1 MGDYYNGYLTQIFKD
16 FTMQTTP
23 AITPVVL
30 LILDGFG
37 HNEDVADNAIAQAR
51 TPNLDALKLAYPH
64 TLINA
69 SEHHVGLPGGQMGNS
84 EVGHLNMGAGRIVF
98 QDFERINNSIAS
110 GEFFKNK
117 ALLQAL
123 QNLKANNKAL
133 HIFGLLSDGG
143 VHSHIDHILTM
154 LEMAAS
160 QGLQRV
166 FVHAFLDGRDTPPI
180 SAAPYIA
187 ALEDKISALGVGKIA
202 SISGRFYSMDRDKR
216 WERVAPAYHMIVNG
230 SSEFTEATASEALHK
245 AYTRKESDEFVKC
258 TMIKTPL
265 EAATRLEDGDAVV
278 YMNFRSDRARQL
290 TDAILN
296 EHFDGFERERVP
308 QLSGYFTLTQF
319 DQKQKKATPIFA
331 ATSVPNTFGEYIQNL
346 GLTQLRIA
354 ETEKYPHV
362 TFFFNG
368 GDETVFKGEDR
379 IMVPSPKV
387 ATYDLQPEMSA
398 FELTDQ
404 LVDAIKSKKYNA
416 IICNY
421 ANCDMVGH
429 TGNIQAAIKAVETL
443 DDCVGRVVAAAQTTG
458 AEVIIT
464 ADHGN
469 AEKMHDHDNN
479 QLHTQHTTNLVPF
492 IYVGRKATITKTSA
506 NIGALS
512 DVAPTLLTMMG
523 VPQPNEMTGKS
534 LLSFGNSKL

>member
-1 MGDYYNGYLTQIFKD
+1 
-16 FTMQTTP
+16 MQ
-23 AITPVVL
+23 ITPVIL

-37 HNEDVADNAIAQAR
+37 YSNVVADNAVAQAN
-51 TPNLDALKLAYPH
+51 TPNLDALNRKFPH
-64 TLINA
+64 MLINA
-69 SEHHVGLPGGQMGNS
+69 SEHYVGLPDGQMGNS
-84 EVGHLNMGAGRIVF
+84 EVGHLNIGAGRIVF

-110 GEFFKNK
+110 GEFFKHA
-117 ALLQAL
+117 ALVKAL
-123 QNLKANNKAL
+123 QNLKTNNKAL

-143 VHSHIDHILTM
+143 VHSHIDHILSM
-154 LEMAAS
+154 LEMAAQ

-166 FVHAFLDGRDTPPI
+166 YLHAFLDGRDTPPI

-187 ALEDKISALGVGKIA
+187 ALEDKIKTLGIGKIA

-216 WERVAPAYHMIVNG
+216 WERVAPAYNMIVNG
-230 SSEFTEATASEALHK
+230 IGEFTEATASEALHN
-245 AYTRKESDEFVKC
+245 AYARGEADEFVKC
-258 TMIKTPL
+258 TVIHAPS
-265 EAATRLEDGDAVV
+265 EAATRLENGDCVV

-296 EHFDGFERERVP
+296 DQFDGFTRSRVP
-308 QLSGYFTLTQF
+308 QLSGYFTLTQY
-319 DQKQKKATPIFA
+319 DTKQTKATPIFA
-331 ATSVPNTFGEYIQNL
+331 ATSVPNTFGEYLQNL

-398 FELTDQ
+398 PEVTDK
-404 LVDAIKSKKYNA
+404 LVAAIESKKYNA

-421 ANCDMVGH
+421 ANGDMVGH
-429 TGNIQAAIKAVETL
+429 TGNLQAAIKAIETL
-443 DDCVGRVVAAAQTTG
+443 DVCVGRVVSAAQSVG
-458 AEVIIT
+458 AEVILT

-469 AEKMHDHDNN
+469 AEKMHDDINN
-479 QLHTQHTTNLVPF
+479 QVHTQHTTNLVPL
-492 IYVGRKATITKTSA
+492 IYVGRQATLA
-506 NIGALS
+506 NTGALS
-512 DVAPTLLTMMG
+512 DVAPTLLAMMG
-523 VPQPNEMTGKS
+523 LPQPIEMTGKN
-534 LLSFGNSKL
+534 LVKF